1 MKATIMYDN
10 TNQNTQEVDFKYN
23 STRQNWLVRWHF
35 DPLIY
40 CKLT

>member
-23 STRQNWLVRWHF
+23 STRQN
-35 DPLIY
+35 
-40 CKLT
+40 